1 MCPRCAAPTAG
12 SLRMAANADS
22 CRLASVLHDARNL
35 FGEQICLNFVPSVIN
50 ERDVGA
56 LDPQTP
62 QLAAQD
68 RNPSCERLWRC

>member
-1 MCPRCAAPTAG
+1 MCPRCAAPTAV
-12 SLRMAANADS
+12 SLRRLRNVDAC

-50 ERDVGA
+50 QRDVGA
-56 LDPQTP
+56 VDPQSP

-68 RNPSCERLWRC
+68 RFSS